1 MMNAIAIEI
10 NYWYSF
16 EYMVKVM
23 GWRWRRRGAA
33 GRLVLVSYDSG
44 ILF

>member
-16 EYMVKVM
+16 EYTVKVIVAK
-23 GWRWRRRGAA
+23 GGD
-33 GRLVLVSYDSG
+33 VE
-44 ILF
+44 